1 MSLQSLRHSLLVSER
16 AKLCADA
23 RKPVSEYKS
32 VMSKRLVIG
41 LFGASWLS
49 AACGQQTVP
58 SNVVPQYNR
67 DTGRL
72 TSVQVDRDKD
82 GKFEARAFMDGT
94 RIQRI
99 EIDDN
104 ADGKPDRWEYYGPA
118 PSGSDSVILRAEEA
132 SETTGKICR
141 WEYSRTAR
149 SLASM
154 KTSMRMAAST
164 NGRSTAQAGSL
175 QSSWICP
182 AAGNL
187 SDVSTM
193 RKMAA

>member
-1 MSLQSLRHSLLVSER
+1 M
-16 AKLCADA
+16 
-23 RKPVSEYKS
+23 
-32 VMSKRLVIG
+32 
-41 LFGASWLS
+41 
-49 AACGQQTVP
+49 P

-72 TSVQVDRDKD
+72 TSVEVDRDKD

-104 ADGKPDRWEYYGPA
+104 ADGKPERWEYYGPA

-141 WEYSRTAR
+141 WEYFENGQIARVDEDVDEDGRVDKWEKYRAGRAR
-149 SLASM
+149 S
-154 KTSMRMAAST
+154 
-164 NGRSTAQAGSL
+164 

-182 AAGNL
+182 AAANL
-187 SDVSTM
+187 NDVSTM